1 MGHDYPNT
9 RLHLTFDLRVTVRFY
24 FKLKKRFCRLSLCQ
38 TITSGL
44 VKNDRLFSLYPD
56 NCYLKHVQI
65 IIVDNSDST
74 IQLVV
79 PKLSFSNL
87 SRVDP
92 LPKQINQGSLE
103 KKKINPTSW
112 RLLLHSVI
120 KTSGSL
126 ASIRIPISVLD
137 DVCVCVCR
145 GISG

>member
-56 NCYLKHVQI
+56 NCDLKHVQI

-87 SRVDP
+87 SRVAP
-92 LPKQINQGSLE
+92 LPKQINPGSLE
-103 KKKINPTSW
+103 K
-112 RLLLHSVI
+112 
-120 KTSGSL
+120 
-126 ASIRIPISVLD
+126 
-137 DVCVCVCR
+137 
-145 GISG
+145 